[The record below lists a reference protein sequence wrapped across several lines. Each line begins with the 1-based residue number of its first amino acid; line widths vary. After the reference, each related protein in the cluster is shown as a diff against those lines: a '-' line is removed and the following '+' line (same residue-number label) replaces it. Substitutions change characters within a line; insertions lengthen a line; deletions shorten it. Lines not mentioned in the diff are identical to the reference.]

1 MNEIARRGSM
11 ARWIV
16 EGARSAGSDQAGPE
30 SVSEPFMTRDGA
42 KSFAKLLRE
51 KGYVV
56 VVLAVS
62 DKEKLEE
69 ISGAAVVEWLNSA
82 AD

>member
-1 MNEIARRGSM
+1 M

-16 EGARSAGSDQAGPE
+16 EGARSPARSDEPGPE
-30 SVSEPFMTRDGA
+30 SVSEPFMTSEGA
-42 KSFAKLLRE
+42 KSFAKLLRD

-62 DKEKLEE
+62 DMEKFEE
-69 ISGAAVVEWLNSA
+69 ISGAAVVAWMNSA
-82 AD
+82 PD

>member
-1 MNEIARRGSM
+1 M

-16 EGARSAGSDQAGPE
+16 EGARSSAGSNEGGPE
-30 SVSEPFMTRDGA
+30 SVSEPFMTSEGA
-42 KSFAKLLRE
+42 KSFAKLLSDR
-51 KGYVV
+51 GYIV

-69 ISGAAVVEWLNSA
+69 ISGAAVVAWMNSG

>member
-1 MNEIARRGSM
+1 LNEVAQRGSM

-16 EGARSAGSDQAGPE
+16 EGARSPGSDQAGPE
-30 SVSEPFMTRDGA
+30 SVSEPFMTSEGA

-69 ISGAAVVEWLNSA
+69 ISGAAVVAWMDSV